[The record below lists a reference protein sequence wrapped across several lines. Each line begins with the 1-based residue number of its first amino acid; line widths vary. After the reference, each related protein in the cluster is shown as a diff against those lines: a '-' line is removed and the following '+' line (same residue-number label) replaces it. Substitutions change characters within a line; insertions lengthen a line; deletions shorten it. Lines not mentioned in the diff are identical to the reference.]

1 MFVGSADG
9 GRLFHFDL
17 NDHRN
22 GLVLDGN
29 LSEKIAVNSSDFGAI
44 LLAEGFSIIT
54 DVKKGPDGNLYI
66 VSGLKLSKTEKF
78 GAVFRIV
85 PLKVNNSNNNI
96 IASDDTNNT
105 NKENMTKN
113 HNYNRK

>member
-22 GLVLDGN
+22 GLVLNGN
-29 LSEKIAVNSSDFGAI
+29 LTDKIAVNSSDFGDI

-54 DVKKGPDGNLYI
+54 DVKEGPDGYMYI

-78 GAVFRIV
+78 GAIFRIV
-85 PLKVNNSNNNI
+85 PLEVNNSNNNNI
-96 IASDDTNNT
+96 IT
-105 NKENMTKN
+105 
-113 HNYNRK
+113 